1 MSEDGDD
8 SRFFPATVIIRGTR
22 LKEGHTAYYLL
33 LCSTPA
39 QQQWGVAKRFSEFSA
54 LRDTSA
60 SPHPTGTLVTALADC
75 YWRAGW

>member
-8 SRFFPATVIIRGTR
+8 RQFFPATVVIQGAR

-60 SPHPTGTLVTALADC
+60 PPPRPTPREVQRNC
-75 YWRAGW
+75 CWRAGW